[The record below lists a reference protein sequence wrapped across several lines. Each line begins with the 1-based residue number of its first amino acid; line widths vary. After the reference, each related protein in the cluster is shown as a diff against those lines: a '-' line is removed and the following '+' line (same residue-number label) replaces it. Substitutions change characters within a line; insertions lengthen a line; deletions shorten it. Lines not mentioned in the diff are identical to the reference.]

1 MKLIYRGVTYE
12 RHPSEIPERSFQE
25 VRAIAPI
32 EVPDSLAV
40 HKLIYRG
47 VTYYRFSHQGMTFSR
62 LSTE

>member
-12 RHPSEIPERSFQE
+12 RHPSEIPERPFQK
-25 VRAIAPI
+25 VRAIAPT

-47 VTYYRFSHQGMTFSR
+47 VSYYKFSYQGMTFSR

>member
-12 RHPSEIPERSFQE
+12 RHPSEIPERSFE
-25 VRAIAPI
+25 EIRSLAPT

-47 VTYYRFSHQGMTFSR
+47 VTYYRFSCRGITFSR
-62 LSTE
+62 SFAE

>member
-12 RHPSEIPERSFQE
+12 RHPSEIPERSFQK
-25 VRAIAPI
+25 VRAVART

-40 HKLIYRG
+40 HKLRYRG
-47 VTYYRFSHQGMTFSR
+47 VTYHRFSYQGMTFSR